1 MAARA
6 PLLIAVTGAPG
17 SGKTAVARPLAERL
31 GLPLFAKDDV
41 KEALWDHLGAG
52 DRERFL
58 AYGRASY
65 SLLLGFARA
74 TLAAARSVVVEA
86 NFTPEWA
93 AGELEE
99 LRSETPFRFVQVLCR
114 TDPETC
120 LARYR
125 DRDAA
130 RARHPMH
137 LVGGEESERSFE
149 QRLRDGVWDV
159 PIPVDGDVILLD
171 TDEPVDVEALART
184 IANRLD
190 VHG

>member
-1 MAARA
+1 MAPRT

-17 SGKTAVARPLAERL
+17 SGKTSVARPLAELL
-31 GLPLFAKDDV
+31 GLPLFTKDDV

-65 SLLLGFARA
+65 PLLLAFARA
-74 TLAAARSVVVEA
+74 TLAAGRSVVVEA

-93 AGELEE
+93 AAELEE
-99 LRSETPFRFVQVLCR
+99 LRSRTPFRFVQVLCR
-114 TDPETC
+114 AEPDTC

-137 LVGGEESERSFE
+137 LVGGAETELSLER
-149 QRLRDGVWDV
+149 RLRDGVWDE
-159 PIPVDGDVILLD
+159 PIRLEGELFRLD
-171 TDEPVDVEALART
+171 TNQPVDVEALARE
-184 IANRLD
+184 IGSLAP
-190 VHG
+190 